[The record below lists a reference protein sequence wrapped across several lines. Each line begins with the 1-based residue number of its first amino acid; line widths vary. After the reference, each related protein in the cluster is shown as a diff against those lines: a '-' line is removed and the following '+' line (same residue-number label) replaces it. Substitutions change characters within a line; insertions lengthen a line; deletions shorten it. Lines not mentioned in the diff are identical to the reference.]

1 MRAGPCR
8 GRSPARPTA
17 RAATSRCAWSRGGEI
32 FLVLIRKRRERRV
45 DQLVDVAP
53 QLREW
58 ASGQFLLALVAFVAA
73 PITFFVYPWISGLGV
88 LQLVWVVSM
97 VAFIGGNALAGGAGR
112 G

>member
-1 MRAGPCR
+1 MMG
-8 GRSPARPTA
+8 
-17 RAATSRCAWSRGGEI
+17 
-32 FLVLIRKRRERRV
+32 
-45 DQLVDVAP
+45 
-53 QLREW
+53 
-58 ASGQFLLALVAFVAA
+58 LALLLRVVFGLGTFVIVAA

>member
-1 MRAGPCR
+1 MMGLALLLRAVFGI
-8 GRSPARPTA
+8 GTFVIV
-17 RAATSRCAWSRGGEI
+17 AAG
-32 FLVLIRKRRERRV
+32 VL
-45 DQLVDVAP
+45 DA
-53 QLREW
+53 W

-97 VAFIGGNALAGGAGR
+97 AAFIGGNVLAGGAGR